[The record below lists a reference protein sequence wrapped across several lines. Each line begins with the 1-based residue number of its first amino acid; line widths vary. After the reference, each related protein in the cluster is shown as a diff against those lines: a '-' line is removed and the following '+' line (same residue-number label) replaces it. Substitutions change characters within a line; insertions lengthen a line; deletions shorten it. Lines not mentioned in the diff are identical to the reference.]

1 MLILKFSLI
10 LLYLIGISSS
20 DSLYAVGSVCVCV
33 CVWCVCV
40 WCMCPCDYMI
50 RCGDYGPDKRKDN
63 KLKDLYS
70 HVMFV
75 CGIFA
80 VIMQD

>member
-20 DSLYAVGSVCVCV
+20 DSLYAVGIVCVCV
-33 CVWCVCV
+33 CV
-40 WCMCPCDYMI
+40 CMCTCDYMI